1 MIIPELETV
10 KLPGERKMP
19 CHSELY
25 KFLLQK
31 LLVRL
36 SVKKEKKKKRVHETP
51 NHLFSVCKLKTRTE
65 EKY

>member
-36 SVKKEKKKKRVHETP
+36 SVKKKKKKKGSRDPESS
-51 NHLFSVCKLKTRTE
+51 LQRL
-65 EKY
+65 

>member
-25 KFLLQK
+25 KFLLKK

-36 SVKKEKKKKRVHETP
+36 SVKKKKKKGSRDPESS
-51 NHLFSVCKLKTRTE
+51 LQRL
-65 EKY
+65 

>member
-25 KFLLQK
+25 RFLLQK

-36 SVKKEKKKKRVHETP
+36 SVKKEKKKKKGSRDPESS
-51 NHLFSVCKLKTRTE
+51 LQRL
-65 EKY
+65 